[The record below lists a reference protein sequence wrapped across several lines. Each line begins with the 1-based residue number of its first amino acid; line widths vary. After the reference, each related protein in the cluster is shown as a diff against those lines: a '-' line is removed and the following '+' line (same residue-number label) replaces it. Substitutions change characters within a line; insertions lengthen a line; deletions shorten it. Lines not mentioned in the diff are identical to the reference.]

1 MVDMHESLMPFEK
14 TGLLFRNFFA
24 YGESHYLKQN
34 WSELSFSPTEL
45 NAKQWLEVEY
55 DFNRL
60 FVGPSAL
67 LAPPYASVYLGD
79 EPFVLRAT
87 TLDVR
92 ELMQTLGVKVN
103 RDENTPGDHI
113 SYELE
118 LVVLLLMNVR
128 RNAGFLPFL
137 QRFFSQHLTLWV
149 PVFIEK
155 ITNNA
160 STALMRKAALELS
173 HWFDEL
179 KTRVCYEQ

>member
-67 LAPPYASVYLGD
+67 RPFWLLHMPPFILA
-79 EPFVLRAT
+79 
-87 TLDVR
+87 
-92 ELMQTLGVKVN
+92 M
-103 RDENTPGDHI
+103 
-113 SYELE
+113 
-118 LVVLLLMNVR
+118 
-128 RNAGFLPFL
+128 
-137 QRFFSQHLTLWV
+137 
-149 PVFIEK
+149 
-155 ITNNA
+155 
-160 STALMRKAALELS
+160 S
-173 HWFDEL
+173 HWF
-179 KTRVCYEQ
+179 

>member
-1 MVDMHESLMPFEK
+1 MVDMYESLMPFEK

-34 WSELSFSPTEL
+34 WAELSFSPTEL

-79 EPFVLRAT
+79 EPLVLRAT

-92 ELMQTLGVKVN
+92 ELMQTLGVK
-103 RDENTPGDHI
+103 
-113 SYELE
+113 
-118 LVVLLLMNVR
+118 VR